1 MGHHRAAVAAH
12 PVVPKHVQTDVAG
25 ALFPLRLRRAELRRG
40 GGGGGG
46 GIGISKSTRRRQL
59 AGAGAC
65 VVWRTCFIVS
75 GEKLR
80 SPSDE
85 LSADSHSAASAA
97 GRAGLAEG
105 DQPSPQSRRVAA
117 RCTHSDGS
125 LGGPTSMSGPPLARH
140 SRPRV
145 TKRALILR
153 EGPFARGRKRAGKHV
168 QSFEFNINVSH
179 EIFAPSGY
187 LRHESYLVDE
197 KVTARSSIRV
207 AACDKTV

>member
-1 MGHHRAAVAAH
+1 VGHHRAAVAAH

-25 ALFPLRLRRAELRRG
+25 ALFPLRLRRAELRRGGG

-153 EGPFARGRKRAGKHV
+153 EGPFARGRKRAGNTF
-168 QSFEFNINVSH
+168 S
-179 EIFAPSGY
+179 
-187 LRHESYLVDE
+187 
-197 KVTARSSIRV
+197 RSSSTSTSPTKYLPLLAIGDMMMMIGGMIECPRSGRL
-207 AACDKTV
+207 TESL

>member
-1 MGHHRAAVAAH
+1 VGHHRAAVAAH

-25 ALFPLRLRRAELRRG
+25 ALFPLRLRRAELRRGG

-153 EGPFARGRKRAGKHV
+153 EGPVPQEREEHVRVQHQVSTSPTKYLPLLAIGDMMMMIGGMIECPRSGR
-168 QSFEFNINVSH
+168 
-179 EIFAPSGY
+179 
-187 LRHESYLVDE
+187 LTESL
-197 KVTARSSIRV
+197 
-207 AACDKTV
+207 